1 MAEQPIPSDIASLS
15 FEDALRALEEIVR
28 QLEGGQVR
36 LDEAVGAYEK
46 GSFLK
51 RHCEQRLAEAKAKIE
66 RITVSPDGA
75 AAGSEPFDVG

>member
-51 RHCEQRLAEAKAKIE
+51 RHCE